1 MFYKYVF
8 DLTIYKNFY
17 YKYKVMTDKV
27 KLQLGDII
35 EVIAPNDNE
44 IHNKTFYIEYIDDN
58 KLRLEES
65 TGKEV
70 ILTLTDGQLD
80 NESIQSIIIKFFMVN
95 FLNFQK
101 NLIENF

>member
-44 IHNKTFYIEYIDDN
+44 IHNKTFYI
-58 KLRLEES
+58 
-65 TGKEV
+65 
-70 ILTLTDGQLD
+70 
-80 NESIQSIIIKFFMVN
+80 
-95 FLNFQK
+95 
-101 NLIENF
+101 